1 MTRFTP
7 HYPIKRFCCWV
18 IPIFL
23 LQISSSW
30 VKIRL
35 PTENQVPR
43 LPGSAIKV
51 WFGGGG
57 CGGVVGLGFD
67 NLGESRFGRKIT
79 PRKIMA

>member
-35 PTENQVPR
+35 PTENQLPR
-43 LPGSAIKV
+43 LPVS
-51 WFGGGG
+51 W
-57 CGGVVGLGFD
+57 LFD
-67 NLGESRFGRKIT
+67 FVSSSQFLVYKPFWLVECYRGYTECYRGYTVLS
-79 PRKIMA
+79 